1 MQVDVAHQQKESQ
14 MSRRSV
20 LQAIGLIRRRLRIV
34 IAVAALAMVS
44 APALAVGIN
53 PAMIS
58 LETAIDDALDA
69 NLEVVSA
76 RNAVRSA
83 AAGVRTADTFLNP
96 VFSIGSTAIRPGRF
110 GDQGFSR
117 TGDDVIRIDQ
127 PIERGGK
134 RRARVAA
141 ARDALAAAGGDVADT
156 KRQVRATVTGA
167 WFDLMAQEQRLNLY
181 SKIADSYRD
190 GMVLADR
197 RLAAGAISAGDLAR
211 QRVEM
216 LRAQSDQSRAMS
228 DRREAQL
235 ALAVLIGR
243 EADAAA
249 LETVGSWRAA
259 PAVSTLSDPE
269 AVADSR
275 ADVRAADLRV
285 SEARHALDGARAL
298 RHPDITVGAQYE
310 YDANG
315 TGSSVGLGVAIP
327 LQIGN
332 RYGGVIDAA
341 GVDLGQA
348 EANAAKVRAVAIAE
362 IRTARQAATDA
373 SARRARYDDDLLP
386 SARKAAGT
394 AEFAYARGGLAL
406 LDLLDARR
414 ILQAVELGAI
424 DAHADEAK
432 ALARRAAAETPE
444 E

>member
-1 MQVDVAHQQKESQ
+1 MAHQQIASQ
-14 MSRRSV
+14 PARQFVWPTIGSIGRRV
-20 LQAIGLIRRRLRIV
+20 RIL
-34 IAVAALAMVS
+34 IAVAALALVS
-44 APALAVGIN
+44 VPALAVGAN

-58 LETAIDDALDA
+58 LEIAIDNALDA
-69 NLEVVSA
+69 NLEIVSA

-83 AAGVRTADTFLNP
+83 AAGVRNADTFLNP

-110 GDQGFSR
+110 GNQGFSR

-141 ARDALAAAGGDVADT
+141 ARDALAAAGSDVADT
-156 KRQVRATVTGA
+156 NRQVRAAVTGA
-167 WFDLMAQEQRLNLY
+167 WFDLMAQEQRLGLY
-181 SKIADSYRD
+181 SNIAGSYRD
-190 GMVLADR
+190 SLVLADR
-197 RLAAGAISAGDLAR
+197 RLAAGAISGGDLAR

-216 LRAQSDQSRAMS
+216 LRAQSDQSRAS
-228 DRREAQL
+228 SERREAQL

-243 EADAAA
+243 EPDAAT
-249 LETVGSWRAA
+249 LQTVGNWRMA
-259 PAVSTLSDPE
+259 PAASALLDPE
-269 AVADSR
+269 AVADIR
-275 ADVRAADLRV
+275 PDVRAADRRV

-315 TGSSVGLGVAIP
+315 TGSSVGLGFAIP

-341 GVDLGQA
+341 GVDLSQA
-348 EANAAKVRAVAIAE
+348 EANAAKIRAIAVAE
-362 IRTARQAATDA
+362 IRTARQAAADA

-394 AEFAYARGGLAL
+394 AEFAYTRGGLAL
-406 LDLLDARR
+406 IDLLDARR
-414 ILQAVELGAI
+414 ILQSVELGAI

-432 ALARRAAAETPE
+432 ALARRASAETPE
-444 E
+444 EYR